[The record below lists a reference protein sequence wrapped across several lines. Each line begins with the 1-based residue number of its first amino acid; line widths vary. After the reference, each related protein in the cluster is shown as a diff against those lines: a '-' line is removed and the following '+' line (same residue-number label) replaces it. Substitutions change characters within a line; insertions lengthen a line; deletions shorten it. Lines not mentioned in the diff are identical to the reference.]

1 LFSRGISMA
10 FIQASIIG
18 EDFGEEGEGFKI
30 TMSAFDH
37 GLYTVASGAMSIIR
51 AYKDTKKARKN
62 KMLDYQSVREKKATV
77 QDLVKGLN
85 KDDLRRELNEVY
97 NDIEHRIA
105 NAGDAEVIFQPV
117 DPNAKD
123 PFAKEGEAELAWT
136 LGHVIVHLTA
146 SMEEAA
152 SISQELARGV
162 EFHGRSRWEV
172 PFREVKTIA
181 FCRARLAESLRMCS
195 AALDMWPDPPHMDNT
210 YVMMPGALPHTPVS
224 RFASG
229 LKHASDHL
237 EQISEIIRQAKDT

>member
-1 LFSRGISMA
+1 
-10 FIQASIIG
+10 
-18 EDFGEEGEGFKI
+18 
-30 TMSAFDH
+30 
-37 GLYTVASGAMSIIR
+37 
-51 AYKDTKKARKN
+51 
-62 KMLDYQSVREKKATV
+62 MLDFQSVREKKVTV
-77 QDLVKGLN
+77 QDLVKGLTG
-85 KDDLRRELNEVY
+85 DDLRRELNEMY
-97 NDIEHRIA
+97 NDIEHRIV
-105 NAGDAEVIFQPV
+105 NATDADIVFQPV

-181 FCRARLAESLRMCS
+181 FCRARLAESRRMCL
-195 AALDMWPDPPHMDNT
+195 AALDMWPDAPHMDNT

-224 RFASG
+224 RFAGG

-237 EQISEIIRQAKDT
+237 EQISEIMRQAKEAATG

>member
-1 LFSRGISMA
+1 
-10 FIQASIIG
+10 
-18 EDFGEEGEGFKI
+18 
-30 TMSAFDH
+30 
-37 GLYTVASGAMSIIR
+37 
-51 AYKDTKKARKN
+51 
-62 KMLDYQSVREKKATV
+62 MLDYQSVREKKATV
-77 QDLVKGLN
+77 QDLVKGLT
-85 KDDLRRELNEVY
+85 KDDLRHELDEMY

-105 NAGDAEVIFQPV
+105 NATDADVVFQPV
-117 DPNAKD
+117 DSNAND
-123 PFAKEGEAELAWT
+123 PFAKAGEAELAWT

-181 FCRARLAESLRMCS
+181 FCHARLMESRRMCL
-195 AALDMWPDPPHMDNT
+195 AALDMWPDSPHMDNT
-210 YVMMPGALPHTPVS
+210 YAAAPGALPHTSIS

-237 EQISEIIRQAKDT
+237 EQISEIIRQAKEAARI